1 MNRAEQYRPAVKLP
15 IIDLLLVIL
24 LIAASGYVWREVRGK
39 PRVQAEL
46 GGLEGIRAGNA
57 QALSEAN
64 QGLLQNKADLAGIH
78 GTHAEQVAQIV
89 GLETQMHATG
99 DQIARSRERDHL
111 ATDRLLDMRGEIQR
125 GADQRKAR
133 QKELEQIETQIGQ
146 VQVAVGELG
155 AQLDERHAELVH
167 LGKSIAAAE
176 AQLEADPPSRFP
188 EHSSFASMVELADA
202 EDRVMVSLARRLK
215 DLGRVGV
222 GLLGSLGVSRG
233 AESSIR
239 EGGLFANVVLVPRRA
254 SVDLEGGISQ
264 RIVRDSDEQETGGFA
279 AATLR
284 FAPLR
289 RERLFL
295 LAGTRYG
302 HDDLG
307 MRLGLGFGR
316 R

>member
-1 MNRAEQYRPAVKLP
+1 MNRAEQPRPAVKLP
-15 IIDLLLVIL
+15 IVDLLLVL
-24 LIAASGYVWREVRGK
+24 LLTAASGYVWREVRGK

-46 GGLEGIRAGNA
+46 GGLEEVRAGNA
-57 QALSEAN
+57 QALGEAN
-64 QGLLQNKADLAGIH
+64 QGLLQNKTDLAGIH
-78 GTHAEQVAQIV
+78 DAHAEQVAQIV
-89 GLETQMHATG
+89 ELERQMHAVE
-99 DQIARSRERDHL
+99 DRIVRSRELDHM

-125 GADQRKAR
+125 AAEQRKAR
-133 QKELEQIETQIGQ
+133 QRELEQIETQIGQ

-155 AQLDERHAELVH
+155 AQLEERHAELAH
-167 LGKSIAAAE
+167 LAKSIAAAE
-176 AQLEADPPSRFP
+176 AQLVADPPSRFP
-188 EHSSFASMVELADA
+188 ERSSFASMVELAEA
-202 EDRVMVSLARRLK
+202 EGRVMVSLAHGVK
-215 DLGRVGV
+215 NLGRVDV

-239 EGGLFANVVLVPRRA
+239 EGGLFANLVLVPRRA

-284 FAPLR
+284 LAPLR

-302 HDDLG
+302 QDDLG